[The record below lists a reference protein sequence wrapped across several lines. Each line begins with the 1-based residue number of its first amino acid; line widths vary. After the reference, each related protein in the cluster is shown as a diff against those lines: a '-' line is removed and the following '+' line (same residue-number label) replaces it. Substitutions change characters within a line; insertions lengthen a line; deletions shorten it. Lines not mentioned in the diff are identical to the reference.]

1 MAAVKKAAKSKK
13 TSIAKKKVTK
23 QPAIKKAV
31 VKNTA
36 AKKSVVKK
44 KAAKPVVKKAAVK
57 KNAVKPAV
65 KKKAVKSM
73 KKTAARPVVKNK
85 DTAKAVPVVSK
96 SKELRATVAALK
108 QKIKDL
114 KSELK
119 NIRKR
124 ADAVAGLSGK
134 RDAAVEKFLKGWDKK
149 AMSALEKSLQPKK
162 KKKSKK

>member
-1 MAAVKKAAKSKK
+1 MAAAKKVAKSKK
-13 TSIAKKKVTK
+13 TSVAKKKVTK
-23 QPAIKKAV
+23 QPVIKKAV
-31 VKNTA
+31 LKNPT

-44 KAAKPVVKKAAVK
+44 KAVKPVVKK
-57 KNAVKPAV
+57 
-65 KKKAVKSM
+65 KAIKSM

-85 DTAKAVPVVSK
+85 AAAKALPVVSK

-119 NIRKR
+119 NTRKR

-134 RDAAVEKFLKGWDKK
+134 RDAAIGKFLKGWDKK

-162 KKKSKK
+162 KKKSKN

>member
-1 MAAVKKAAKSKK
+1 MAAEKKAAKLKK
-13 TSIAKKKVTK
+13 TSVAKKKVTK

-31 VKNTA
+31 LKNAA

-44 KAAKPVVKKAAVK
+44 KAVKPVVKKR
-57 KNAVKPAV
+57 
-65 KKKAVKSM
+65 AVKSM

-85 DTAKAVPVVSK
+85 AAAKALPVVSK
-96 SKELRATVAALK
+96 SKELRVTVAALK

-119 NIRKR
+119 NTRKR

-134 RDAAVEKFLKGWDKK
+134 RDAAIGKFLKGWDKK